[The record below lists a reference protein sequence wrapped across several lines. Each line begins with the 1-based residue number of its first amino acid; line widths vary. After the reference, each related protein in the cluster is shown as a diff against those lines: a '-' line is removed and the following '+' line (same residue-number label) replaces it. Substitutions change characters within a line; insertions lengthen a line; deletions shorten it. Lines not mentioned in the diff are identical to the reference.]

1 MNIFQEGAKKEGNL
15 HRLLMSKILT
25 SFGRTPASRPAKIS
39 MSQCTGMNQ
48 QTIVILIIYQ
58 IEFTLLQEEG
68 QQHGQTQ
75 GDGIHDLQGLVL
87 FEFIMISN
95 PNIYPVH
102 PRSSEHGH

>member
-1 MNIFQEGAKKEGNL
+1 MNIFQEGAKDEGNL

-68 QQHGQTQ
+68 QNNMAKLKKMVSM
-75 GDGIHDLQGLVL
+75 IYKDLYYL
-87 FEFIMISN
+87 N
-95 PNIYPVH
+95 
-102 PRSSEHGH
+102 SS